1 MRDPDGPLFDFI
13 SVGLYFSLVNTISI
27 IGLGRVG
34 GALAIALNRAG
45 FSLDHLVY
53 RITPPRGELAL
64 LPGNLLPFAMLE
76 SLDSDLVLVATEDQ
90 QIRLVA
96 EGISRLGD
104 LSKIVLHLSGS
115 LSSDVLDSLRSRGV
129 AVGSM
134 HPLVSISDA
143 LLGADRFANAYFC
156 VEGDPDAVAAAKFLI
171 HSLKGN
177 SFTIESS
184 LKPLY
189 HSAAVMAS
197 GHVTA
202 LFDAAVETLSKCG
215 LEPRAAKDIL
225 IPLVE
230 STIANCKVQMPSAA
244 LTGPFVRGDIEAF
257 LRHLYAFEG
266 TVDENTRSVYLVLAE
281 RSVRMAELEHS
292 ADADSGGLAEAISMA
307 KRKTEC

>member
-1 MRDPDGPLFDFI
+1 MK
-13 SVGLYFSLVNTISI
+13 TISI

-34 GALAIALNRAG
+34 GALAIALDRAG

-53 RITPPRGELAL
+53 RTTPPRAELAR
-64 LPGNLLPFAMLE
+64 LPGKLLPFAKIE
-76 SLDSDLVLVATEDQ
+76 TIDSDLVLIATEDQ
-90 QIRLVA
+90 QLGLVA
-96 EGISRLGD
+96 EGLSRLAD

-115 LSSDVLDSLRSRGV
+115 LSSDVLDILRSRGV

-156 VEGDPDAVAAAKFLI
+156 VEGDPDAVSAGKLLVD
-171 HSLKGN
+171 SLKGN
-177 SFTIESS
+177 SFTIESR

-215 LEPRAAKDIL
+215 LGAEAARSVL
-225 IPLVE
+225 FPLLE
-230 STIANCKVQMPSAA
+230 STIANLRVQTPSNA

-257 LRHLYAFEG
+257 IRHLDAFEG
-266 TVDENTRSVYLVLAE
+266 TVYENTRNVYLALAE
-281 RSVRMAELEHS
+281 RSVRMAEMDYS